1 MTANQNFLEI
11 VFASEL
17 LAGDLKI
24 IKPATTAQPG
34 LAKLNQATVGPADPT
49 TPNSRPVLSRS
60 GAKFGFIAKQEFID
74 APYSETYKLNGDQS
88 K

>member
-1 MTANQNFLEI
+1 MTTNQYLEI
-11 VFASEL
+11 IFADKL

-34 LAKLNQATVGPADPT
+34 LAKLNQATIGPADPT
-49 TPNSRPVLSRS
+49 TPNSLPILSRS
-60 GAKFGFIAKQEFID
+60 GAKVGFVAKQEFIVP
-74 APYSETYKLNGDQS
+74 PYNETYKLNGDQS